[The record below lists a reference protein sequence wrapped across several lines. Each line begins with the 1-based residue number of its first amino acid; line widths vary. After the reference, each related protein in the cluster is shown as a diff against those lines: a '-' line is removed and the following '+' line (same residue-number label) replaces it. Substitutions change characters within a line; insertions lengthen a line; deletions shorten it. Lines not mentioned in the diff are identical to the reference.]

1 MITIF
6 VSTELRESVKNLID
20 QEDRL
25 NELVNLSV
33 EDADAITIKVSS
45 IIEVL
50 PDWENLQPPVLFPS
64 VSYKDKILL
73 GIIYAKL
80 NNYEKA
86 YEILEEYPDILQTV
100 DILNRLQN
108 SVPFQGYEWQF
119 DSFENLHN
127 KAIAFHYGS
136 QNESASSLDIA
147 EAYESAINCSKEK
160 SRRQFTAYHLAQLY
174 LDQNIEANA
183 LNIINTIL
191 NECDSPKIS
200 IAFKDLLCKIWQK
213 NLVVPYDVKV
223 LEELKTTLWECLEY
237 YELNGRMTEAGM
249 ILMDATYVA
258 TISESFSEAL
268 GYINRAITIIE
279 KEQLLELLA
288 QAQFS
293 KGNLLQT
300 WAQNGNPQFYRAAVQ
315 SYQAALK
322 TFTKEDYPDIFAEIH
337 HQLGKVY
344 AEIPDEVKKKGVWA
358 AVSVSSFNEALNYYN
373 KIDFPY
379 QFAMI
384 CNSMGNAYTKY
395 PAALH
400 TDNFDKALA
409 WYREALDIRTA
420 ATYPLERVLTLCNY
434 LEASWFV
441 GNKEEFD
448 EDRFNE
454 MMNVANEIIL
464 LSNDE
469 KILNSAKKDIQ
480 RLEALKAETQK

>member
-6 VSTELRESVKNLID
+6 VSTELSESVKKLID

-25 NELVNLSV
+25 HELIHYSL
-33 EDADAITIKVSS
+33 EDNDAVTIKVSN
-45 IIEVL
+45 IIEVM
-50 PDWENLQPPVLFPS
+50 PDWENLQPPVLYS
-64 VSYKDKILL
+64 ISQYEDEILL
-73 GIIYAKL
+73 GIIYARL
-80 NNYEKA
+80 SNYEKA
-86 YEILEEYPDILQTV
+86 YELLKKHPDILQTV

-108 SVPFQGYEWQF
+108 GVSFQGYDWQF
-119 DSFENLHN
+119 HSFENLHN
-127 KAIAFHYGS
+127 KAIALHYGV
-136 QNESASSLDIA
+136 QNEDIAAIEIA
-147 EAYESAINCSKEK
+147 EAYETAIRFCKDQTRK
-160 SRRQFTAYHLAQLY
+160 QFTTYHLTQFY
-174 LDQNIEANA
+174 LDQNEEENA
-183 LNIINTIL
+183 LDIINNIL
-191 NECDSPKIS
+191 KVSDSPKIT

-213 NLVVPYDVKV
+213 NLVVPYDQAV
-223 LEELKTTLWECLEY
+223 LKELKSTLWECLEY
-237 YELNGRMTEAGM
+237 YELHGRTIEAAM
-249 ILMDATYVA
+249 ILMDASYIA

-268 GYINRAITIIE
+268 GYINRAIAIIE
-279 KEQLLELLA
+279 KEQLPELLA

-300 WAQNGNPQFYRAAVQ
+300 WAQNGNPQFYRTAVQ
-315 SYQAALK
+315 AYQAALK
-322 TFTKEDYPDIFAEIH
+322 TFTKEYYPDVFAEIQ

-420 ATYPLERVLTLCNY
+420 SSYPIERVLTLCNY

-441 GNKEEFD
+441 GNKEVFD

-454 MMNVANEIIL
+454 MMNVANEIIQ
-464 LSNDE
+464 LSDDE
-469 KILNSAKKDIQ
+469 NIINSARKDIQ
-480 RLEALKAETQK
+480 RLLQLKAEITN

>member
-1 MITIF
+1 
-6 VSTELRESVKNLID
+6 
-20 QEDRL
+20 
-25 NELVNLSV
+25 
-33 EDADAITIKVSS
+33 
-45 IIEVL
+45 
-50 PDWENLQPPVLFPS
+50 
-64 VSYKDKILL
+64 
-73 GIIYAKL
+73 
-80 NNYEKA
+80 
-86 YEILEEYPDILQTV
+86 
-100 DILNRLQN
+100 
-108 SVPFQGYEWQF
+108 
-119 DSFENLHN
+119 
-127 KAIAFHYGS
+127 
-136 QNESASSLDIA
+136 
-147 EAYESAINCSKEK
+147 
-160 SRRQFTAYHLAQLY
+160 
-174 LDQNIEANA
+174 
-183 LNIINTIL
+183 
-191 NECDSPKIS
+191 
-200 IAFKDLLCKIWQK
+200 
-213 NLVVPYDVKV
+213 
-223 LEELKTTLWECLEY
+223 LKTTLWECLEY
-237 YELNGRMTEAGM
+237 YELNGRMTEAAM
-249 ILMDATYVA
+249 ILMDATYIA

-268 GYINRAITIIE
+268 GYISRAITIIE
-279 KEQLLELLA
+279 NEQLLELLA

-409 WYREALDIRTA
+409 WYREALDIRTT

-469 KILNSAKKDIQ
+469 KILNSAKNDIQ
-480 RLEALKAETQK
+480 RLEALKAETQN